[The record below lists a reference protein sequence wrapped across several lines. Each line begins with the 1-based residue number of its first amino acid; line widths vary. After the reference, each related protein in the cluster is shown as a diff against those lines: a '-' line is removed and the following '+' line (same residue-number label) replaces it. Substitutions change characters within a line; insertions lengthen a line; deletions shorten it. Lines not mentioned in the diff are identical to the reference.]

1 MPRLVKTFKL
11 VYLCMKLIYNVIL
24 FYIDT
29 EHGKIK
35 RTLKF
40 GVIIKYPI
48 FYFSGFR

>member
-11 VYLCMKLIYNVIL
+11 VYLCMKLIYSAIL

-35 RTLKF
+35 RTLKLD
-40 GVIIKYPI
+40 GTVKYPI
-48 FYFSGFR
+48 